1 MYICNRREEKGR
13 DGSPTSGWFDIKFT
27 NINRRVL
34 RLIGGKNDEKNKRV
48 GTRYWKTDDRIC
60 VG

>member
-1 MYICNRREEKGR
+1 M
-13 DGSPTSGWFDIKFT
+13 DPTSGWFDIKFT